1 MPKFEPHLVERKPRQ
16 TVNFREYECKCKIK
30 KEWVTSREK
39 ILYETNGIKGFS
51 IEMTKIF

>member
-39 ILYETNGIKGFS
+39 ILYETNGIKGF
-51 IEMTKIF
+51 